1 MNFTEFKRKLGAEPR
16 SSDPEFVA
24 ARNTSP
30 EYRQAAAEA
39 ERFEQRLESAFDIT
53 VPTDLVEGLLDTP
66 GRRQRRARWPLA
78 LAASL
83 VVSIGA
89 AGLIY
94 RSSHSWDSVEAYVL
108 DHYRHDG
115 AKVLEL
121 AAGGPSGDIQEILGA
136 FGLQAEPA
144 LAGMVRLVK
153 FCPAPGGRGAHM
165 VLDTE
170 SGPVTVLY
178 LPGTRVN
185 DRQMI
190 DLDGRQAMLVS
201 LEHGAAVIVGGTG
214 RSPAAYYAVV
224 HDAIVPLD
232 RRS

>member
-1 MNFTEFKRKLGAEPR
+1 MDFTEFKRKLGAEPR
-16 SSDPEFVA
+16 SSDPEFLA
-24 ARNTSP
+24 ARDASA
-30 EYRQAAAEA
+30 EHRDAAMAA
-39 ERFEQRLESAFDIT
+39 ERFEERLEQALDIP
-53 VPTDLVEGLLDTP
+53 VPSDLAAGLLDAP
-66 GRRQRRARWPLA
+66 GRRQRRRRWPLA

-83 VVSIGA
+83 VVAVGA
-89 AGLIY
+89 AGLVY
-94 RSSHSWDSVEAYVL
+94 RSSHSWESVEAYVM

-115 AKVLEL
+115 ARVLEL
-121 AAGGPSGDIQEILGA
+121 AADGAAGDVQEILGA
-136 FGLQAEPA
+136 FGLQAEPS

-153 FCPAPGGRGAHM
+153 FCPAPGGKGAHM

-170 SGPVTVLY
+170 SGLVTVFY

-190 DLDGRQAMLVS
+190 DFDGRQAMLVS

-214 RSPAAYYAVV
+214 HSPAAYYTVV
-224 HDAIVPLD
+224 HDAIVPVD